1 MVKERSLGGVYF
13 AHASGADWRIALDR
27 ALDEL
32 GPAGR
37 EASLGFCYLTEA
49 VGGDADEALR
59 RLQQRSGVAHWVGT
73 VGSGICSD
81 GVEYFNAPAAVL
93 LTLSMPEPD
102 FRVFSVGGAGISAID
117 ETIAPWIDEAQPRF
131 GIVHGDP
138 RNPNVEAQI
147 AGLSSR
153 LGGGFLVGGL
163 SSARRTHFQF
173 ADCVVE
179 GGLSGVLF
187 SSEVAVSTRLSQ
199 GCMLIG
205 PRHAV
210 GRAEGNVVFTLDGRP
225 AVEVFAEDIAALDN
239 IDPVEL
245 AGSIHV
251 AIPVTGSDKGDY
263 TVRNLIAVDPERG
276 AVIVGDLM
284 SETERLAFCKRDG
297 SAAEN
302 DLLRMLGELS
312 KGLDEK
318 PRGGLYFSCV
328 ARGPNL
334 FGPGSRELKII
345 QDAIGSLPLAGFFGN
360 GEISNDRLY
369 AYTGVLTLFL

>member
-1 MVKERSLGGVYF
+1 MEQRSMKEIHF
-13 AHASGADWRIALDR
+13 AHASGPDWRVAVDCALE
-27 ALDEL
+27 AL

-37 EASLGFCYLTEA
+37 EANLGFCYLTEA
-49 VGGDADEALR
+49 VGGEGAEALR
-59 RLQQRSGVAHWVGT
+59 RLRQRSKVAHWTGT

-81 GVEYFNAPAAVL
+81 GVEYFDVAAAVL
-93 LTLSMPEPD
+93 LTLSLPESE
-102 FRVFSVGGAGISAID
+102 FRVFSASADGISGFDAS
-117 ETIAPWIDEAQPRF
+117 IAPWIEEARPRF

-138 RNPNVEAQI
+138 QNPEVEAHI
-147 AGLSSR
+147 ASLSSR

-163 SSARRTHFQF
+163 SSGRLTHFQF
-173 ADCVVE
+173 ADGMVE
-179 GGLSGVLF
+179 GGVSGVLF

-199 GCMLIG
+199 GCTPIG

-210 GRAEGNVVFTLDGRP
+210 GRSDGNVIYTLDGGP
-225 AVEVFAEDIAALDN
+225 AVEVFAQDIAALEN

-251 AIPVTGSDKGDY
+251 AIPVTGSDRGDY

-276 AVIVGDLM
+276 AVIVGDLLN
-284 SETERLAFCKRDG
+284 EVEQIVFCKRDA
-297 SAAEN
+297 SAAES
-302 DLLRMLGELS
+302 DLLRMLGELNN
-312 KGLDEK
+312 GLEEK
-318 PRGGLYFSCV
+318 PRGGVYFSCV

-334 FGPGSRELKII
+334 FGPNSRELKII
-345 QDAIGSLPLAGFFGN
+345 QNAIGSLPLAGFFGN